1 MKTKIFN
8 IVNLLL
14 VLTTTVSCE
23 KELEMDYKTV
33 DQLYV
38 VEAELSNQRTRIAVS
53 KTRQI
58 ENDGNKYGVDGAVIR
73 IMGDDGSEQTLTTST
88 SGIYTSNTKGVP
100 GVTYRIE
107 VEVDGKR
114 FTSSSTMQKTPVV
127 NSARFI
133 WKKVLNTKVLF
144 ADLRIQDFPDET
156 NYYFMHIYRNGLGYR
171 WAVMKDVGNPGEEVQ
186 QLFSCMM
193 EDTDDDDDR
202 LLDGDVMRFEVR
214 AIDKLSYDY
223 LISMQQTS
231 SVSTNPIAN
240 FSGGCLGYFSAYGK
254 TNYSITFRSDEVEEE

>member
-38 VEAELSNQRTRIAVS
+38 VEAELSNQRTRVSVS

-127 NSARFI
+127 NYVSYTHLTLPTI
-133 WKKVLNTKVLF
+133 
-144 ADLRIQDFPDET
+144 
-156 NYYFMHIYRNGLGYR
+156 
-171 WAVMKDVGNPGEEVQ
+171 
-186 QLFSCMM
+186 
-193 EDTDDDDDR
+193 
-202 LLDGDVMRFEVR
+202 LLV
-214 AIDKLSYDY
+214 
-223 LISMQQTS
+223 
-231 SVSTNPIAN
+231 
-240 FSGGCLGYFSAYGK
+240 
-254 TNYSITFRSDEVEEE
+254 

>member
-1 MKTKIFN
+1 MKTKIIN

-88 SGIYTSNTKGVP
+88 SGI
-100 GVTYRIE
+100 
-107 VEVDGKR
+107 
-114 FTSSSTMQKTPVV
+114 
-127 NSARFI
+127 
-133 WKKVLNTKVLF
+133 
-144 ADLRIQDFPDET
+144 
-156 NYYFMHIYRNGLGYR
+156 
-171 WAVMKDVGNPGEEVQ
+171 
-186 QLFSCMM
+186 
-193 EDTDDDDDR
+193 
-202 LLDGDVMRFEVR
+202 
-214 AIDKLSYDY
+214 
-223 LISMQQTS
+223 
-231 SVSTNPIAN
+231 
-240 FSGGCLGYFSAYGK
+240 
-254 TNYSITFRSDEVEEE
+254 

>member
-38 VEAELSNQRTRIAVS
+38 VEAELSNQRTRVAVS

-144 ADLRIQDFPDET
+144 ADLRIQDFPDDQLLFHAYLSQWT
-156 NYYFMHIYRNGLGYR
+156 RLSLGGDER
-171 WAVMKDVGNPGEEVQ
+171 RRQSRRRGTTA
-186 QLFSCMM
+186 F
-193 EDTDDDDDR
+193 
-202 LLDGDVMRFEVR
+202 LLHDGRHR
-214 AIDKLSYDY
+214 
-223 LISMQQTS
+223 
-231 SVSTNPIAN
+231 
-240 FSGGCLGYFSAYGK
+240 
-254 TNYSITFRSDEVEEE
+254 R